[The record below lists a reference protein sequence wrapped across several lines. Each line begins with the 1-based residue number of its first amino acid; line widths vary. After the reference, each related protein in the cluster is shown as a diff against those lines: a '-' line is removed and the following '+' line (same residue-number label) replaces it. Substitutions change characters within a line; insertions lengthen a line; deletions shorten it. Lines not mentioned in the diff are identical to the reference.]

1 MGDEKPPRVATDERT
16 TILAL
21 LQYQRESFLR
31 KVSGVGDDL
40 ATTALVPSGTT
51 LLWLANHMADAERIW
66 LLHRFRSTDPSADP
80 PHESTIAG
88 ACDRYRATWAAADDA
103 IRSAADLDSTTPPFD
118 DGPVVSLRW
127 ILLHLLEETARHA
140 GHADILRELLDG
152 TTGR

>member
-1 MGDEKPPRVATDERT
+1 MSDQRPPRICGEERET
-16 TILAL
+16 TLAL

-31 KVSGVGDDL
+31 KVSGVDDAL
-40 ATTALVPSGTT
+40 AVRSMVPSGTS

-66 LLHRFRSTDPSADP
+66 LLHRFEGSDPDADP
-80 PHESTIAG
+80 PHGTDMTQ
-88 ACDRYRATWAAADDA
+88 ACERYRATWTLSDQVIHEAT
-103 IRSAADLDSTTPPFD
+103 DLDSTCPAFD